1 MFSKQG
7 ELPTVTNTRW
17 WQLKYFLF
25 SPWKLGKMNPVWR
38 AYFSNGVVQPPSRL
52 VKGPYKPICK
62 DCFLLLFNYCTNTT
76 NRIRLFTILLQLLK
90 RTVVDRLV
98 DLRLHPPHGLRPHPH
113 VPAPHRSG
121 WVGVAPESVLGN
133 DGSMFFINKCMVK
146 YTCPMDS
153 KNGFWYPLSNLCDK
167 QCLKVIQN

>member
-1 MFSKQG
+1 M
-7 ELPTVTNTRW
+7 
-17 WQLKYFLF
+17 
-25 SPWKLGKMNPVWR
+25 
-38 AYFSNGVVQPPSRL
+38 
-52 VKGPYKPICK
+52 
-62 DCFLLLFNYCTNTT
+62 
-76 NRIRLFTILLQLLK
+76 
-90 RTVVDRLV
+90 DRLV